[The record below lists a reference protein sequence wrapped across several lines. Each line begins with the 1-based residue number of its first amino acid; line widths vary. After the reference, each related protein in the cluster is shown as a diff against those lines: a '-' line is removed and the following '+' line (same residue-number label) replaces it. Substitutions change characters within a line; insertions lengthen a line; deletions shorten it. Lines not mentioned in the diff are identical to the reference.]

1 MKKTLKLICC
11 LLIFTLPI
19 FASGSKEPKNALSEI
34 QPTTTVVPA
43 EQKVTSNDTSEE
55 SIQTI
60 KDNLNSLF
68 ALYSFIDT
76 YSINDLDPDK
86 SFDAIAS
93 ALVDSLDDKYSV
105 YITEDEIA
113 DFEETNL
120 GTYSGIGS
128 YILKLNP
135 QNIDLDDPESYMIKI
150 ESPFPGGPADRAG
163 LRANDLIS
171 HIDGEAVNNLT
182 GTEASTKLKGEVGT
196 EVTLTVVR
204 GDNTFDITLKRAV
217 IEIPSTVYDIINN
230 HIGYLQISQFIE
242 STDDD
247 AAAAIQDMI
256 NNGID
261 SLIID
266 LRNNGGGVVEDA
278 TNIANLFLDG
288 QNIVTTQNKETLENN
303 TTKTVSSSDTLVPMD
318 FPVVILVNGGTA
330 SSSEILTGALKDN
343 NRATVIGAQTFGKG
357 VMQQIF
363 SLNKALV
370 KLTVAHYLTPN
381 GTDINGV
388 GITPDII
395 MEDHE
400 MTDEEFTLYEDIM
413 NDNIISDYVDANPE
427 FTQENVDKF
436 VAQYDDQDIYQPF
449 LKILVRNE
457 YLYRMDYDDRP
468 KYDSVNDEYL
478 KTAIDFLEK

>member
-1 MKKTLKLICC
+1 
-11 LLIFTLPI
+11 
-19 FASGSKEPKNALSEI
+19 
-34 QPTTTVVPA
+34 
-43 EQKVTSNDTSEE
+43 
-55 SIQTI
+55 
-60 KDNLNSLF
+60 
-68 ALYSFIDT
+68 
-76 YSINDLDPDK
+76 
-86 SFDAIAS
+86 
-93 ALVDSLDDKYSV
+93 
-105 YITEDEIA
+105 
-113 DFEETNL
+113 
-120 GTYSGIGS
+120 
-128 YILKLNP
+128 
-135 QNIDLDDPESYMIKI
+135 
-150 ESPFPGGPADRAG
+150 
-163 LRANDLIS
+163 
-171 HIDGEAVNNLT
+171 
-182 GTEASTKLKGEVGT
+182 
-196 EVTLTVVR
+196 
-204 GDNTFDITLKRAV
+204 
-217 IEIPSTVYDIINN
+217 
-230 HIGYLQISQFIE
+230 
-242 STDDD
+242 
-247 AAAAIQDMI
+247 IQDMV

-388 GITPDII
+388 GITPDIV

-400 MTDEEFTLYEDIM
+400 MSDEEFTLYEDIM
-413 NDNIISDYVDANPE
+413 NDNIISDYVDANPD

>member
-19 FASGSKEPKNALSEI
+19 FASGSKEPKNALSDI
-34 QPTTTVVPA
+34 QPTTTVVPT

-76 YSINDLDPDK
+76 YSINDLDPEK

-217 IEIPSTVYDIINN
+217 IEIPSTVYDIIDK

-288 QNIVTTQNKETLENN
+288 QNIVTTQNKETLANN

>member
-1 MKKTLKLICC
+1 M
-11 LLIFTLPI
+11 LIFSLPI
-19 FASGSKEPKNALSEI
+19 FASGSKEPKNALSDI
-34 QPTTTVVPA
+34 QPTTTVVPT

-55 SIQTI
+55 SIETI

-204 GDNTFDITLKRAV
+204 GDNTFDITLKRAI

-247 AAAAIQDMI
+247 AASAIQDMV

-318 FPVVILVNGGTA
+318 FPIVILVNGGTA

-388 GITPDII
+388 GITPDIV

-400 MTDEEFTLYEDIM
+400 MSDEEFTLYEDIM
-413 NDNIISDYVDANPE
+413 NDNIISDYVDANPD

>member
-1 MKKTLKLICC
+1 M
-11 LLIFTLPI
+11 LIFSLPI
-19 FASGSKEPKNALSEI
+19 FASGSKEPKNALSDI
-34 QPTTTVVPA
+34 QPTTTVVPT

-55 SIQTI
+55 SIETI

-204 GDNTFDITLKRAV
+204 GDNTFDITLKRAI

-247 AAAAIQDMI
+247 AASAIQDMV

-388 GITPDII
+388 GITPDIV

-400 MTDEEFTLYEDIM
+400 MSDEEFTLYEDIM
-413 NDNIISDYVDANPE
+413 NDNIISDYVDANPD

>member
-1 MKKTLKLICC
+1 M
-11 LLIFTLPI
+11 LIFSLPI
-19 FASGSKEPKNALSEI
+19 FASGSKEPKNALSDI
-34 QPTTTVVPA
+34 QPTTTVVPT

-55 SIQTI
+55 SIETI

-196 EVTLTVVR
+196 EVTLTVIR
-204 GDNTFDITLKRAV
+204 GDNTFDITLKRAI

-247 AAAAIQDMI
+247 AASAIQDMV

-388 GITPDII
+388 GITPDIV

-400 MTDEEFTLYEDIM
+400 MSDEEFTLYEDIM
-413 NDNIISDYVDANPE
+413 NDNIISDYVDANPD

>member
-11 LLIFTLPI
+11 MLIFSLPI
-19 FASGSKEPKNALSEI
+19 FASGSKEPKNALSDI
-34 QPTTTVVPA
+34 QPTTTVVPT

-55 SIQTI
+55 SIETI

-204 GDNTFDITLKRAV
+204 GDNTFDITLKRAI

-247 AAAAIQDMI
+247 AASAIQDMV

-343 NRATVIGAQTFGKG
+343 NRATVIG
-357 VMQQIF
+357 
-363 SLNKALV
+363 
-370 KLTVAHYLTPN
+370 
-381 GTDINGV
+381 
-388 GITPDII
+388 
-395 MEDHE
+395 
-400 MTDEEFTLYEDIM
+400 
-413 NDNIISDYVDANPE
+413 
-427 FTQENVDKF
+427 
-436 VAQYDDQDIYQPF
+436 
-449 LKILVRNE
+449 
-457 YLYRMDYDDRP
+457 
-468 KYDSVNDEYL
+468 
-478 KTAIDFLEK
+478 

>member
-1 MKKTLKLICC
+1 M
-11 LLIFTLPI
+11 LIFSLPI
-19 FASGSKEPKNALSEI
+19 FASGSKEPKNALSDI
-34 QPTTTVVPA
+34 QPTTTVVPT

-55 SIQTI
+55 SIETI

-204 GDNTFDITLKRAV
+204 GDNTFDITLKRAI

-247 AAAAIQDMI
+247 AASAIQDMV

-388 GITPDII
+388 GITPDIV

-400 MTDEEFTLYEDIM
+400 MSDEEFTLYEDIM
-413 NDNIISDYVDANPE
+413 NDNIISDYVDANPD

-436 VAQYDDQDIYQPF
+436 VAQYEDQDIYQPF

>member
-1 MKKTLKLICC
+1 M
-11 LLIFTLPI
+11 LIFSLPI
-19 FASGSKEPKNALSEI
+19 FASGSKEPKNALSDI
-34 QPTTTVVPA
+34 QPTTTVVPTK
-43 EQKVTSNDTSEE
+43 QKVTSNDTSEE
-55 SIQTI
+55 SIETI

-204 GDNTFDITLKRAV
+204 GDNTFDITLKRAI

-247 AAAAIQDMI
+247 AASAIQDMV

-288 QNIVTTQNKETLENN
+288 QNIVTTQNKETLANN

-427 FTQENVDKF
+427 FTQENVDNF

-468 KYDSVNDEYL
+468 KYDSANDEYL
-478 KTAIDFLEK
+478 KTTIDFLEK

>member
-1 MKKTLKLICC
+1 M
-11 LLIFTLPI
+11 LIFSLPI
-19 FASGSKEPKNALSEI
+19 FASGSKEPKNALSDI
-34 QPTTTVVPA
+34 QPTTTVVPT

-204 GDNTFDITLKRAV
+204 GDNTFDITLKRAI

-247 AAAAIQDMI
+247 AASAIQDMI

-288 QNIVTTQNKETLENN
+288 QNIVTTQNKETLANN

-436 VAQYDDQDIYQPF
+436 VAQYDNQDIYQPF

-457 YLYRMDYDDRP
+457 YIYRMDYDDRP

>member
-1 MKKTLKLICC
+1 M
-11 LLIFTLPI
+11 LIFSLPI
-19 FASGSKEPKNALSEI
+19 FASGSKEPKNALSDI
-34 QPTTTVVPA
+34 QPTTTVVPT

-55 SIQTI
+55 SIETI

-204 GDNTFDITLKRAV
+204 GDNTFDITLKRAI

-247 AAAAIQDMI
+247 AASAIQDMV

-343 NRATVIGAQTFGKG
+343 NRATVIGTQTFGKG

-388 GITPDII
+388 GITPDIV

-400 MTDEEFTLYEDIM
+400 MSDEEFTLYEDIM
-413 NDNIISDYVDANPE
+413 NDNIISDYVDANPD